1 MRRDNTQRPRPAS
14 EGGLR
19 KKSKNSSSGAKV
31 HLEQTF
37 MSELKLRPTMPGTFS
52 ANCRK
57 AGPTKAKAAAR
68 RTTGKGTG
76 LPLLL
81 RPSRRWT
88 VQRQKRNGKTADL
101 KFGHYTIRKD
111 GNRRGDRADMGGQH
125 AASLQGQRARSLEER
140 EGIHIDEDGGL
151 GNLVG
156 VAEGQGAGEG
166 FGQERFFRGL
176 EEELVAML
184 FLEFGEGCAGGA

>member
-88 VQRQKRNGKTADL
+88 LQRQKRNGKTADL

-111 GNRRGDRADMGGQH
+111 GNKTRRSCGHGRAACCVPTRTARAVARGERGDPYRRGW
-125 AASLQGQRARSLEER
+125 RS
-140 EGIHIDEDGGL
+140 G
-151 GNLVG
+151 
-156 VAEGQGAGEG
+156 
-166 FGQERFFRGL
+166 
-176 EEELVAML
+176 
-184 FLEFGEGCAGGA
+184 EFGWRRRRPGRRRGFWSGAIFSGT